1 MRTLVTVSP
10 EDHRRLMDRVRKDS
24 LLHDLLKT
32 GVLIKRSSK
41 GVEQMV
47 VYMTCDHEQFQS
59 LLRFAQQLRPRVT
72 LKVDQLPQVPQRS

>member
-24 LLHDLLKT
+24 LLHDLLET

-47 VYMTCDHEQFQS
+47 IYMTCDHAQVQS
-59 LLRFAQQLRPRVT
+59 LLQVARRFRPHIT
-72 LKVDQLPQVPQRS
+72 LKIDQLPQVSQRS